1 MGGADVSVVDEH
13 EHEDGVRGVGSPE
26 ADVVEAAGVSRTVT
40 GRPAQGGVT
49 RSNAFT
55 IAAVRRGSQLAGS
68 TPIRRIRADFGTV
81 RMLSV
86 LMAESTL
93 SPVAG
98 PESMLT
104 SVGMPRICDV
114 MGAIVTQARR
124 LTMC

>member
-1 MGGADVSVVDEH
+1 MARHHADLIVPPQAAADGAILRAITLRYVLRDPY
-13 EHEDGVRGVGSPE
+13 R
-26 ADVVEAAGVSRTVT
+26 
-40 GRPAQGGVT
+40 

-68 TPIRRIRADFGTV
+68 TPIRRIRADFGIV

-93 SPVAG
+93 SPVSG